1 MFNISTRYKYIY
13 EKLFNFLFISI
24 YQYIYLVCI
33 NLKYKEYSCI
43 IINVYEYIINEG

>member
-1 MFNISTRYKYIY
+1 MRYNEISKYIY

-33 NLKYKEYSCI
+33 SLKYKKYSCI
-43 IINVYEYIINEG
+43 IINVYKYIINEG